1 MKKLDKVI
9 DLYNRMLDLNARSE
23 EAEKETF
30 NPAYMAAIRKITA
43 GYASL
48 LKEKMAQGK
57 EFGFMFRL
65 YSEMRFRENSW
76 IDIYDLES
84 DPAVLIRIFQDFG
97 VNEFTYS
104 CNYADAQKTLWR
116 FVESGCK
123 IVGMVKINSSLHIPW
138 TNAYEKIPAFLLAVP
153 DK

>member
-1 MKKLDKVI
+1 MKKLDNVI
-9 DLYNRMLDLNARSE
+9 DLYNRMLDLNARRK

-84 DPAVLIRIFQDFG
+84 EPAVLIRIFQDFG
-97 VNEFTYS
+97 VREFTFSCSYS
-104 CNYADAQKTLWR
+104 DAQKTVWK

-123 IVGMVKINSSLHIPW
+123 IAGMVKINSSLHIPG
-138 TNAYEKIPAFLLAVP
+138 TNGYEKVPALLLTVP
-153 DK
+153 GK